1 MLTSSQSPGALPL
14 SDDTF
19 EETRPSTARRAN
31 SERRRL
37 RRDLEAALA
46 QQGFVLHYQPR
57 LSLGTGAML
66 GAEALIR
73 WNHPRQG
80 LVSPAQFIPLAEESG
95 LITEIG
101 GWVLT
106 QACTE
111 AARWPGTT
119 FVSVNVSARQL
130 QDGALLRQ
138 VAQALMESDL
148 LPERLEIELTETMLV
163 DASLDTILTLSAIR
177 DLGVGIALDDFGT
190 GFASLSGLKRLP
202 LTAMKLD
209 RSMVRTLPEDR
220 EDSAIARAIIQTGHA
235 LGLQVVAEGI
245 ETEAQRGFLAGCG
258 CNEGQGFLFSRPVP
272 AVQITGQLRG
282 SAPLIG
288 MLGL

>member
-1 MLTSSQSPGALPL
+1 MLTSSQSPDRLPI
-14 SDDTF
+14 SDVTP
-19 EETRPSTARRAN
+19 EEIRPSTARRATN
-31 SERRRL
+31 ERRRL

-46 QQGFVLHYQPR
+46 HQGFVLHYQPR
-57 LSLGTGAML
+57 LSLGSGAML
-66 GAEALIR
+66 GCEALIR

-80 LVSPAQFIPLAEESG
+80 LVPPSQFIPLAEESG

-106 QACTE
+106 EACTE
-111 AARWPGTT
+111 AARWPGSN

-138 VAQALMESDL
+138 VAHALMESDL

-235 LGLQVVAEGI
+235 LGLQVVGEGI
-245 ETEAQRGFLAGCG
+245 ETEAQRSFLASCG
-258 CNEGQGFLFSRPVP
+258 CNEGQGYLFSKPMP
-272 AVQITGQLRG
+272 AAQITGQLRG
-282 SAPLIG
+282 SASILSRRG
-288 MLGL
+288 M